1 MILVVWPYDS
11 NSLNY
16 VSLYNEM
23 AVSGYLYILFQ
34 LTDYLDTMSATTN
47 TDYSHTKEIL
57 SWILTSILML
67 TIFINFIYTLFHLSV
82 RLFAYCRR
90 IRERNTEELRQLME
104 QTRRKKYKQP
114 VMSVD
119 ATRLEGDLIV
129 EDLTLSQ
136 NNLIQVKKK
145 DKVSIKDFPDMFT
158 I

>member
-1 MILVVWPYDS
+1 
-11 NSLNY
+11 
-16 VSLYNEM
+16 
-23 AVSGYLYILFQ
+23 
-34 LTDYLDTMSATTN
+34 
-47 TDYSHTKEIL
+47 
-57 SWILTSILML
+57 
-67 TIFINFIYTLFHLSV
+67 
-82 RLFAYCRR
+82 
-90 IRERNTEELRQLME
+90 ME